1 MHKSSKSLALER
13 KKAFRVGVRFSHDDL
28 RQLECNASV
37 PGLAN
42 IVMNA
47 TVNEKK
53 GRAYKVAAEFI
64 RRAALGA
71 ELPRPIPSLSLKG
84 YVGLQRIGNNINQI
98 AKILHSMQTE
108 DELLEL
114 MRSFKDDLRGMAQQL
129 MGIDES
135 DIERYFAKDR
145 K

>member
-1 MHKSSKSLALER
+1 
-13 KKAFRVGVRFSHDDL
+13 
-28 RQLECNASV
+28 
-37 PGLAN
+37 
-42 IVMNA
+42 MNA

-84 YVGLQRIGNNINQI
+84 YVELQRIGNNINQI

-135 DIERYFAKDR
+135 DIERYFAKDGR
-145 K
+145 